1 VPAIR
6 LLAVCAAFLL
16 FGVLPPAVAQS
27 SSRPNAAKAAI
38 ERYLAAV
45 RQHRHGTAVS
55 WISPQLATTKEL
67 VYVAWLT
74 TMNIYSAS
82 GKSLGVIAVPYG
94 GNFGNGV
101 AVDAREN
108 VYVDGISPQNQWVIY
123 EYARGGTQ
131 AKRTLLLGTGGADFS
146 QGVAVAKDGTVYA
159 AQPYD
164 NRTAVFAPGSINP
177 TRYLENIPPDNAIP
191 FSVTVD
197 SSGTLL
203 VLLSGSPYYSP
214 AIMEYPHGRGPG
226 YVGPYNLADF
236 GGFGIAADA
245 GNHIVVSAGGGDPA
259 LAIFLRN
266 DPTPIEVGSSVRAGF
281 LAFNRKSSRL
291 YYGSVNDDG
300 PAGVIAY
307 PSLRSIGPI
316 QTTDNAAVAVSP
328 AVNV

>member
-1 VPAIR
+1 VSAIR

-16 FGVLPPAVAQS
+16 FGILPPAMAQS
-27 SSRPNAAKAAI
+27 SSRPSAAKAAI

-45 RQHRHGTAVS
+45 RQHRHGTAIS
-55 WISPQLATTKEL
+55 WISPKLAMTKEL

-74 TMNIYSAS
+74 TITIYSKS

-101 AVDAREN
+101 AVDAQQN
-108 VYVDGISPQNQWVIY
+108 VYVGGISPQNQWVIY

-131 AKRTLLLGTGGADFS
+131 PKRTLLLGTGGSDFS

-164 NRTAVFAPGSINP
+164 GRTAVFAPGSINP
-177 TRYLENIPPDNAIP
+177 TRYLANIPADNGFP
-191 FSVTVD
+191 FSLTVD
-197 SSGTLL
+197 SAGTLL
-203 VLLSGSPYYSP
+203 VLLGGSSAAP
-214 AIMEYPHGRGPG
+214 AIMEYPNGRGPG
-226 YVGPYNLADF
+226 YIGPYQISAF

-245 GNHIVVSAGGGDPA
+245 GNHIVVSAGAGDPT
-259 LAIFLRN
+259 LAVFLRN
-266 DPTPIEVGSSVRAGF
+266 DPAPIEMASSVDAGF
-281 LAFNRKSSRL
+281 LAFNRNSDRL
-291 YYGSVNDDG
+291 YYATVLDQG

-307 PSLRSIGPI
+307 PSLRDIGTI
-316 QTTDNAAVAVSP
+316 QTTDNAGIAVSP